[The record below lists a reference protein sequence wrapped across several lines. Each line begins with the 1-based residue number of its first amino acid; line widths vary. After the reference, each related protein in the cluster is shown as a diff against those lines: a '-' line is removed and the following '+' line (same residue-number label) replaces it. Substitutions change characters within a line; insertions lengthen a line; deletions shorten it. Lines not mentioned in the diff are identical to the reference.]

1 MLFRSAP
8 EHWGMLEAVVLD
20 PDGRNVSLQAPLP
33 SGMDAPDAD
42 GHHAEK
48 YG

>member
-1 MLFRSAP
+1 MFDVRV
-8 EHWGMLEAVVLD
+8 EDRLEAVVLD

-33 SGMDAPDAD
+33 SDTEAPDAEA
-42 GHHAEK
+42 HHAEK